1 MATADDSGASTEG
14 EIDGTTDGGHPDHG
28 MSGISGPTAGSGME
42 SDVGGAAS
50 MGLAGTSGGGPTQS
64 EGDPTSA
71 DLAASRTALDK
82 AATSARRSALLRG
95 MPAYGKKSPF
105 SKATAKN
112 PSGTPAGKYDAYDQ
126 SESHKNKE
134 SIHAKQNPAK
144 QTHAKGPHFDPKQAY
159 MDKVDD
165 QKQRDYDTNIEN
177 MKRDVKQT
185 LAKVNQVTVVTYFGI
200 PHNKNV
206 MSKYDRENALK
217 GLRDKWGTTL
227 DAYSKDFN
235 KAAKSAPKDPNVK
248 GLLGTIMGMIP
259 GMSAA
264 QALSGYATEHGWGY
278 TESDI
283 ESAIHDAED
292 SAGMHEGDH
301 GAGGEDEWRKEK
313 DVDLNSSGGG
323 IIMDVINPT

>member
-1 MATADDSGASTEG
+1 MSTADDSGASTEG

-42 SDVGGAAS
+42 SGTGGAAS
-50 MGLAGTSGGGPTQS
+50 MGMAGTSGGGPTSS

-71 DLAASRTALDK
+71 DLAASRTALDNI
-82 AATSARRSALLRG
+82 ATSSRRSALMRG
-95 MPAYGKKSPF
+95 MPQYGKKSPF
-105 SKATAKN
+105 SPLTAKDPFGN
-112 PSGTPAGKYDAYDQ
+112 PVTVGKYGKYDQ
-126 SESHKNKE
+126 SN
-134 SIHAKQNPAK
+134 IAIAKQAIHTK
-144 QTHAKGPHFDPKQAY
+144 QQPAKGPHFDPKQAY

-248 GLLGTIMGMIP
+248 GLLGTLAGMIP
-259 GMSAA
+259 GMSAV

-292 SAGMHEGDH
+292 SAGMHEGEH
-301 GAGGEDEWRKEK
+301 GAGGEDEWRKWRKEK